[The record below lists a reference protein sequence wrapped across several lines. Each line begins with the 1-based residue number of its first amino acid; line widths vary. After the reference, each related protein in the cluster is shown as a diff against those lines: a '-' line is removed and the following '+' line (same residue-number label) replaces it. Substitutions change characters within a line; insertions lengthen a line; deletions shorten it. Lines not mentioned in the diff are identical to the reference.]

1 MATRYDVKYFSKN
14 GVGWNY
20 EGHEQFNLYEL
31 AHGLYIVSS
40 DEMNDIGNIKAL
52 PDFNDIIRALATSEV
67 DEIEFQYL
75 SGCNRTVIT
84 VEGAYDE

>member
-52 PDFNDIIRALATSEV
+52 PTSEV

-75 SGCNRTVIT
+75 SGCNRIVIT